1 MQFDQLHRREFIT
14 LLGGAAAA
22 WPLAARAQRG
32 PPTGR
37 RRSVAM
43 KTAVALAVAGMVLVT
58 ATATTAFAASKS
70 NRVSVTYVLPKDPAH
85 QLIYERLKEHGA
97 LERLQKFLSPFRL
110 PRTLKVS
117 LAGCDGEA
125 DAFYGD
131 DAITICYEYIS
142 ELWKNMPAETTAAGT
157 APMDTVIGPLFDT
170 CLHEFA
176 HALFDMLKLPVLG
189 REEDA
194 ADQVAAYI
202 NLQFG
207 KAEARRLI
215 MGTAYAYA
223 NEAEHAAPLSL
234 KQFADEH
241 GTPAQRAYNVLCIA
255 YGADP
260 ELFGDLVSRGYL
272 PKKRAEGC
280 ADEYRQIADAFE
292 GLILP
297 HLNRAQAKRILDGA
311 WLPKPSKR
319 PPRRPGSPRPIQV
332 Q

>member
-1 MQFDQLHRREFIT
+1 
-14 LLGGAAAA
+14 
-22 WPLAARAQRG
+22 
-32 PPTGR
+32 
-37 RRSVAM
+37 M
-43 KTAVALAVAGMVLVT
+43 KTALALAVAGMVLVT
-58 ATATTAFAASKS
+58 ATATTAFGASKS

-85 QLIYERLKEHGA
+85 QLIYERLKEHRA

-142 ELWKNMPAETTAAGT
+142 ELWKNMPAETTEAGI
-157 APMDTVIGPLFDT
+157 APMDTIIGPLFDT
-170 CLHEFA
+170 ALHEFA
-176 HALFDMLKLPVLG
+176 HALFDMLNVLVLG

-215 MGTAYAYA
+215 MGTAYAYG
-223 NEAEHAAPLSL
+223 NEAERAAPLSL

-260 ELFGDLVSRGYL
+260 ELFGDLVSKGYL

-280 ADEYRQIADAFE
+280 GDEYGQIADAFE
-292 GLILP
+292 GLISP
-297 HLNRAQAKRILDGA
+297 HLNRAQCEENLGRSLAAQTNQAAEPPARFTAADSGA
-311 WLPKPSKR
+311 VMSGPAFPVV
-319 PPRRPGSPRPIQV
+319 I
-332 Q
+332 